1 MSLKNILAIV
11 SGITV
16 LTLEGSIRVNM
27 EKNGLVYRFQQPD
40 QIRIEPKRTEL
51 CYELKVFD
59 PAIVETY
66 FSPK

>member
-27 EKNGLVYRFQQPD
+27 EKNGLVYHFQQPD

-51 CYELKVFD
+51 CYEL
-59 PAIVETY
+59 
-66 FSPK
+66 